1 MSECLTN
8 SSFHFCFPINVQDGI
23 LVSTVNKHCHNIICR
38 YLYAGHCTFI
48 QLIERTYLIVARKV
62 DGAGEK
68 DEGAEDERG
77 TVPSADNTV
86 CFDSPY
92 K

>member
-1 MSECLTN
+1 MQDIAHN
-8 SSFHFCFPINVQDGI
+8 RIN
-23 LVSTVNKHCHNIICR
+23 KR
-38 YLYAGHCTFI
+38 M
-48 QLIERTYLIVARKV
+48 YLIVAKKV
-62 DGAGEK
+62 DGAGEN

-77 TVPSADNTV
+77 TVPSAVNTG